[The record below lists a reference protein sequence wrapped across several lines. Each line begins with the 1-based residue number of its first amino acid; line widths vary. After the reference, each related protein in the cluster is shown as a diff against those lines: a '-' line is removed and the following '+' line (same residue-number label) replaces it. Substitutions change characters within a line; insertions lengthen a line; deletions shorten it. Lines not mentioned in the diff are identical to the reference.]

1 MQEIS
6 LGQASKFTSPNP
18 LTVVCTETPAC
29 KTNLAPVS
37 WWNYLSFNPN
47 IICFAMAK
55 TSYSGEM
62 VRQNKQVVLAMP
74 GTSIAD
80 AIMTCGS
87 LSGRDIDKAEELAI
101 ELIDLPEG
109 AIKVPAHSRIAIQ
122 CQLMNT
128 VEAGDH
134 WLYLCTVDHV
144 YIVAKEEALFAW
156 NGYAKLR
163 PAKMAD

>member
-18 LTVVCTETPAC
+18 LTVVCTETPAG

-74 GTSIAD
+74 GTSIA
-80 AIMTCGS
+80 
-87 LSGRDIDKAEELAI
+87 KAEELAI

>member
-18 LTVVCTETPAC
+18 LTVVCTETPVG

-37 WWNYLSFNPN
+37 WWSYLSFKHN

-62 VRQNKQVVLAMP
+62 VRINKQVVLAMP
-74 GTSIAD
+74 GVSIAD
-80 AIMTCGS
+80 EIMACGGI
-87 LSGRDIDKAEELAI
+87 SGRDIDKAAELAI

-122 CQLMNT
+122 CRLMNT
-128 VEAGDH
+128 VDAGDH

-144 YIVAKEEALFAW
+144 YAISTEEALFAW

-163 PAKMAD
+163 PAKMSD

>member
-18 LTVVCTETPAC
+18 LTVVCTEPPAG

>member
-18 LTVVCTETPAC
+18 LTVVCTETPAG

-47 IICFAMAK
+47 IICCAMAK

-74 GTSIAD
+74 GVSIAD

>member
-1 MQEIS
+1 MQEIA

-18 LTVVCTETPAC
+18 LTVVCTETPAG

>member
-18 LTVVCTETPAC
+18 LTVVCTKTPAG

-74 GTSIAD
+74 GVSIAD

-156 NGYAKLR
+156 NGYAKVR

>member
-18 LTVVCTETPAC
+18 LTVVCTETPAG

-37 WWNYLSFNPN
+37 WWNCLSFNPN

-74 GTSIAD
+74 GVSIAD

>member
-1 MQEIS
+1 
-6 LGQASKFTSPNP
+6 
-18 LTVVCTETPAC
+18 
-29 KTNLAPVS
+29 
-37 WWNYLSFNPN
+37 
-47 IICFAMAK
+47 MAK

-74 GTSIAD
+74 GVSIAD

>member
-18 LTVVCTETPAC
+18 LTVVCTETPVG

-37 WWNYLSFNPN
+37 WWSYLSFNPN
-47 IICFAMAK
+47 IISFAMAK

-62 VRQNKQVVLAMP
+62 VRENKQVVLSMP
-74 GTSIAD
+74 GASIAD
-80 AIMTCGS
+80 EIMACGGI
-87 LSGRDIDKAEELAI
+87 SGRDIDKAEELAI

-122 CQLMNT
+122 CQLINT

-134 WLYLCTVDHV
+134 WLYLCTVEHA
-144 YIVAKEEALFAW
+144 YAISTEEALFAW
-156 NGYAKLR
+156 NGYAKLC
-163 PAKMAD
+163 PAKIGD

>member
-1 MQEIS
+1 
-6 LGQASKFTSPNP
+6 
-18 LTVVCTETPAC
+18 
-29 KTNLAPVS
+29 
-37 WWNYLSFNPN
+37 
-47 IICFAMAK
+47 MAK

>member
-1 MQEIS
+1 MQEIF

-18 LTVVCTETPAC
+18 LTVVCTETPAG

-74 GTSIAD
+74 GVSIAD